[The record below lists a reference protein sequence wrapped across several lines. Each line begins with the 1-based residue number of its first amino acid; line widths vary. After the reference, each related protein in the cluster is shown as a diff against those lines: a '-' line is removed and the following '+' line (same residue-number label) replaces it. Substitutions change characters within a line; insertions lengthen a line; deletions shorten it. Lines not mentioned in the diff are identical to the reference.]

1 MNKNGKFLFVGLTLL
16 LLCISIGAISATD
29 INDTTTISDDTT
41 NCQDIISSKD
51 ITSQK
56 IETTTNKDVKKTTNK
71 NQEKKIITDKQTKKE
86 GETLIQ
92 TVKDYNELKD
102 AWNYIQTSGDN
113 TTQYTINVKNG
124 EYKFED
130 EIKSEATTD
139 TRYITLNGENI
150 SQTIFD
156 GTNTTRLFNLNNT
169 KQVIKFNN
177 ITFKNGQSIEG
188 GAIRANSTIIL
199 NHTQFINNNVFN
211 TNSSANGGAIKII
224 YNTQIYNSKFINNTA
239 TTKAGWA
246 SGGAIY
252 TGQNTTI
259 YNCDFINN
267 SVMDLEP
274 ISYYGSGNGG
284 ALYSYGSSTK
294 TFFNITFCEFRNNK
308 ANSTDSS
315 SSIKGSGGAMS
326 DSAYGALNINN
337 CNFFN
342 NSANYAGAII
352 FDNAAGWN
360 KKNPDLIGCVFANNT
375 AVMRNPNIS
384 KSFSSTTKLNIGS
397 VLFMDNSDTS
407 ILDTLVN
414 GKKLP
419 VINQKTKN
427 LTIFC
432 LSNTNDYF
440 GPLTNMGRG
449 QTLQL
454 ESSSN
459 LINTTD
465 LKFTPENEYT
475 VTLDISKLPANHE
488 NITLYVEGIEVA
500 KIVWDY
506 TNVEFKNITAKPGDK
521 IVLNATFKTSDN
533 KYIPNGKVAFKIN
546 GCTIGHSN
554 IRFGTATLNYT
565 IPENYSAKDYILTTV
580 YGGSN
585 DFIEAR
591 INSTLHLD
599 KLATTTNLTT
609 SIDGNTLKITV
620 DPKDENGNTV
630 RNGKICVK
638 IEGKTLQ
645 NLKINGKTTVNFT
658 IPKSW
663 NNRQIKVL
671 AIYGEN
677 NNHKQ
682 SRMEIKTKLVLPNTK
697 TTKKDDTINNY
708 YVSDLTGSDTNTGS
722 QTSPF
727 KTIQKAIS
735 TVESNKQN
743 ANIYLDGQFKG
754 VGNTNLTVPGDLHIN
769 FIGVGNSSI
778 DGEVKYDL
786 KYNLTDGEYYWGSSV
801 EWRPYENGKGNWA
814 MKITQGNGLITISNF
829 TIKNCWNA
837 GGSSIAAYKTATVDN
852 YGNLEVNNVS
862 FIFNHGG
869 VGASIRNNK
878 GANINITD
886 SLFEANRKSSSTGN
900 YGSGI
905 YNNGTATI
913 INSTFQKNYARW
925 GTITNDKNLTIIN
938 STIRDNRGYDGGSS
952 YKSGSGIAINTQNSN
967 FFESISLS
975 GINTIID
982 GCYFTNNDQIDIYGD
997 LSQNT
1002 IINNVFNKSTGIIFN
1017 GNQSFIINITNN
1029 TIDSPVPSNIY
1040 SSLTNTNPYLITFR
1054 LLGDYKYYI
1063 NSNKVL
1069 NVNGTK
1075 SKAMEFSG
1083 HDSVITNNTFTR
1095 AITIS
1100 GNNNIISGNN
1110 ITTSIDDFT
1119 IELKDYKNNTIS
1131 DNYLESKILKGNSAI
1146 NYTSTTN
1153 KVENNK
1159 PEVKEIEINDA
1170 TFYKFFDDD
1179 GNLLDSYSEIEQ
1191 IQVIGSLNNKNMN
1204 FNKPISLVQ
1213 KGKFT
1218 SYNVT
1223 IKTTSDIELLSFNI
1237 TNTNQEPILTA
1248 VNNAKVKN
1256 TYLVTD
1262 NEYSIVLNGENNT
1275 IENNTLVADLLV
1287 GNEAVKTDKTNNN
1300 ITLNVPTHKNYILSS
1315 DNFNSY
1321 FNIDGTIKLDVE
1333 DIHFLVNGTLT
1344 NKNIIISNNKNVT
1357 ITNYRN
1363 AKLVN
1368 TTIKAED
1375 GSSLNMS
1382 LITVENSNDKTA
1394 IQLGVGDHKINY
1406 CNITTNANFV
1416 DVRDANTVE
1425 INNNNIKTIGSNN
1438 ITTINIISLKG
1449 TATITYNNITTQST
1463 NKNSQAIT
1471 IKATN
1476 DQKANISIEENT
1488 ITTNSNKAIAINIEH
1503 QSARISDNILNIT
1516 GTNSV
1521 GVKLSNITALS
1532 SRLLQDNIITI
1543 NDENS
1548 IGIILA
1554 NTTSTVTRDF
1564 ITQYVMTTIYNS
1576 NIQVNNHNSIGI
1588 LINNVTNASITSAIK
1603 INNDGIAVVVNNSN
1617 YTKINNM
1624 NIESSLK
1631 NNNLAP
1637 IMVNNSTQT
1646 NITRC
1651 NISTTGTYSV
1661 IIDETSQITRVINN
1675 TLFSQY
1681 LGDNSVLNLN
1691 IKYNEVANNRPES
1704 ITYFYLN
1711 EATYNEYFDENG
1723 NLLADVPENIII
1735 LTTGNLYN
1743 KTLNINKPITII
1755 GNGITFFNTTV
1766 NINADNT
1773 NITEITFK
1781 DNAKIIINANNCN
1794 LEIDEIDITKDDS
1807 DAIITINGN
1816 NNTIRV
1822 KGEITSTAT
1831 NEKSNLTV
1839 MKITGNKNNI
1849 QLEDIISSYN
1859 YNHALGFLLDNTN
1872 NTILNHS
1879 SALWLSA
1886 LNTTGAIL
1894 NNSNNNIIRPGQY
1907 DSYSTEDF
1915 QGIILNNS
1923 SYNKI
1928 SGSIRAEEN
1937 PASILLKLENNSNYN
1952 KIEELTL
1959 RGDNLNTTPVQI
1971 IDSHYNKIYNNQI
1984 NFKNLIGHAIN
1995 ITESIGNN
2003 VTYNTITTAS
2013 LQGDNAVIQENKNNT
2028 VNNKVVYNFVKS
2040 GSSASVSSLTT
2051 SGDIKAYHTITITAT
2066 TNREAGH
2073 IIFTVNG
2080 EEIGVVDV
2088 VNKTAMINYTIKP
2101 IDGNALTINAT
2112 FEDPSLVY
2120 RVASRQTTLAI
2131 EKLDSKVLMANI
2143 TNKGTMTTATAII
2156 LDEMGNIVYDGNVT
2170 FTLGDM
2176 NQTVVIKNG
2185 IAQIIFDTSAYKPGQ
2200 YNITATFNG
2209 NDICA
2214 VANNTA
2220 TLTVVPYDVNVQVNP
2235 VTTLSGNKVLLT
2247 ANVTDINGN
2256 AVNTGC
2262 VIFKLNGCTLKD
2274 SSGKTLIANVINGTA
2289 TVEYMIPAHYTAKN
2303 YTLTAVAS
2311 SNTYNRTEANST
2323 LTINKTTPKAQQIP
2337 LTVKRSNNTTITVKF
2352 TDDKNNDL
2360 IGENKVC
2367 IKFNGKTLINTK
2379 ATNGTVNVNLDLT
2392 NYKNSQYELTVIC
2405 GENSRYNTCK
2415 NVSTLILE

>member
-1 MNKNGKFLFVGLTLL
+1 MNKNSKFLFVGLTLL

-29 INDTTTISDDTT
+29 INDTTTSISDNTVDNT
-41 NCQDIISSKD
+41 QDMISSK
-51 ITSQK
+51 IVKTSQ
-56 IETTTNKDVKKTTNK
+56 DVKTTNK
-71 NQEKKIITDKQTKKE
+71 NPTKKTKQADKQTKKE

-113 TTQYTINVKNG
+113 ITQYTINVKNG

-156 GTNTTRLFNLNNT
+156 GSNTTRLFNLNNT

-177 ITFKNGQSIEG
+177 ITFKNGHSTEG
-188 GAIRANSTIIL
+188 GAIRANSTTIL
-199 NHTQFINNNVFN
+199 NNTQFINNNVFN
-211 TNSSANGGAIKII
+211 TNASANGGAIKIN

-239 TTKAGWA
+239 TSTAGYA
-246 SGGAIY
+246 CGGAIY

-274 ISYYGSGNGG
+274 ISYYSSGKGG
-284 ALYSYGSSTK
+284 AIYSYGSSTK
-294 TFFNITFCEFRNNK
+294 TTFNITFCEFRNNK
-308 ANSTDSS
+308 ANSTLPSS
-315 SSIKGSGGAMS
+315 SKGAGGAIS
-326 DSAYGALNINN
+326 DTAYGALNINN

-342 NSANYAGAII
+342 NSANFAGAIN

-375 AVMRNPNIS
+375 AVTREPNIM

-407 ILDTLVN
+407 IIDTLVN

-449 QTLQL
+449 QSLQL
-454 ESSSN
+454 KSSSN
-459 LINTTD
+459 LINTTG
-465 LKFTPENEYT
+465 LIFTPENEYT
-475 VTLDISKLPANHE
+475 VTVDISKLPANHE
-488 NITLYVEGIEVA
+488 NITLYVENVEAV

-506 TNVEFKNITAKPGDK
+506 TNVEFKNITAKPGDT
-521 IVLNATFKTSDN
+521 ITLSSTFKTSEN

-546 GCTIGHSN
+546 GKTIGHSN
-554 IRFGTATLNYT
+554 IRFGTAKLNYT

-580 YGGSN
+580 YGGSSQ
-585 DFIEAR
+585 FIETHTNA
-591 INSTLHLD
+591 TLHLT
-599 KLATTTNLTT
+599 KIKTTTNLTT
-609 SIDGNTLKITV
+609 SIEGNTLKINV
-620 DPKDENGNTV
+620 DPRDEDENTV

-663 NNRQIKVL
+663 NNREIKVL

-677 NNHKQ
+677 NNHKE
-682 SRMEIKTKLVLPNTK
+682 SRTEIKTKLILPSTK
-697 TTKKDDTINNY
+697 TTKKDEAINNY
-708 YVSDLTGSDTNTGS
+708 YVSDLTGSDNNSGT

-735 TVESNKQN
+735 TVNTNKQN

-754 VGNTNLTVPGDLHIN
+754 VGNTNLTIPGDLHIN
-769 FIGVGNSSI
+769 FIGIGNSSI
-778 DGEVKYDL
+778 DGEVNYTL

-801 EWRPYENGKGNWA
+801 EWRPYENGRGNWA
-814 MKITQGNGLITISNF
+814 MSITRGTGLITISNF

-837 GGSSIAAYKTATVDN
+837 GGSSIAAYKTATIDN
-852 YGNLEVNNVS
+852 YGNLAVNNVS

-869 VGASIRNNK
+869 VGASIRNNN
-878 GANINITD
+878 GSNLNVTD

-900 YGSGI
+900 YGAGI
-905 YNNGTATI
+905 YNNGTAII

-938 STIRDNRGYDGGSS
+938 STIRDNIGYNGGST
-952 YKSGSGIAINTQNSN
+952 YDSGSSIAINTENSN
-967 FFESISLS
+967 FYESLSLS

-982 GCYFTNNDQIDIYGD
+982 GCYFTNNDQLDIYAD

-1002 IINNVFNKSTGIIFN
+1002 IINNVFNKSTGITIN
-1017 GNQSFIINITNN
+1017 GNQSFTINITNN

-1040 SSLTNTNPYLITFR
+1040 SSLTNTNPYLITLR

-1063 NSNKVL
+1063 NSNRVL

-1075 SKAMEFSG
+1075 SRAMEFSG

-1095 AITIS
+1095 EITIS

-1110 ITTSIDDFT
+1110 ITTSIDDFA

-1146 NYTSTTN
+1146 NYTSPTN

-1159 PEVKEIEINDA
+1159 PEVKEIEINDD
-1170 TFYKFFDDD
+1170 TFFKFFDDD
-1179 GNLLDSYSEIEQ
+1179 GNLLDSYNEIEQ

-1218 SYNVT
+1218 SYNIT
-1223 IKTTSDIELLSFNI
+1223 IKTTADIELLVFNI

-1248 VNNAKVKN
+1248 ENNAEVKN

-1262 NEYSIVLNGENNT
+1262 NEYVIVLNGENNT

-1300 ITLNVPTHKNYILSS
+1300 ITLNVPTHKNYILSA

-1321 FNIDGTIKLDVE
+1321 FNTDGTIKLDVE
-1333 DIHFLVNGTLT
+1333 DIHFLVNGTIE

-1357 ITNYRN
+1357 LTNYRN

-1375 GSSLNMS
+1375 GSTLNMS
-1382 LITVENSNDKTA
+1382 FITVENSNDKTA

-1425 INNNNIKTIGSNN
+1425 INYNNIKTIGSND
-1438 ITTINIISLKG
+1438 IKTINIISLKG

-1463 NKNSQAIT
+1463 NKNSQTVT

-1476 DQKANISIEENT
+1476 NQTANIIIDENT
-1488 ITTNSNKAIAINIEH
+1488 ISTNSNNTIAINIEH
-1503 QSARISDNILNIT
+1503 QKAIIRYNILNVT
-1516 GTNSV
+1516 GKNSV
-1521 GVKLSNITALS
+1521 GLKLSNITTHS
-1532 SRLLQDNIITI
+1532 SGSRLLQDNSIII

-1548 IGIILA
+1548 IGIIFA
-1554 NTTSTVTRDF
+1554 NTTSTQTHDF
-1564 ITQYVMTTIYNS
+1564 ITQYVMTTISNT
-1576 NIQVNNHNSIGI
+1576 NIQVNNQNSIGI
-1588 LINNVTNASITSAIK
+1588 IINNVTNTTITSAIK
-1603 INNDGIAVVVNNSN
+1603 INNDNSIAVIVNNSN
-1617 YTKINNM
+1617 YTNLNGM

-1631 NNNLAP
+1631 NNNIAP
-1637 IMVNNSTQT
+1637 IMVNNSSQT

-1651 NISTTGTYSV
+1651 NISTTSKYSI
-1661 IIDETSQITRVINN
+1661 IIDETSQITRVKNN
-1675 TLFSQY
+1675 TLYSQY

-1691 IKYNEVANNRPES
+1691 IKYNEIADNKPEL

-1711 EATYNEYFDENG
+1711 EATYNEYFDKNG
-1723 NLLADVPENIII
+1723 DLLSDVPENITVLI
-1735 LTTGNLYN
+1735 TGNLYN
-1743 KTLNINKPITII
+1743 KVLNINKPINLRSYATILH
-1755 GNGITFFNTTV
+1755 NTTL

-1773 NITEITFK
+1773 NVTGITFE
-1781 DNAKIIINANNCN
+1781 DYTKIMINANNCN
-1794 LEIDEIDITKDDS
+1794 LEINEIDITKDDS

-1816 NNTIRV
+1816 NNTINI
-1822 KGEITSTAT
+1822 KDKITSTAT
-1831 NEKSNLTV
+1831 NEKSNLTI
-1839 MKITGNKNNI
+1839 MKITGNKNKI
-1849 QLEDIISSYN
+1849 QMECIIRSYN
-1859 YNHALGFLLDNTN
+1859 YNYVLGFLLDNTN

-1879 SALWLSA
+1879 SALWLSG
-1886 LNTTGAIL
+1886 LNSTGVIL
-1894 NNSNNNIIRPGQY
+1894 NNSNNNTVRLNQL
-1907 DSYSTEDF
+1907 DAYSTEDF
-1915 QGIILNNS
+1915 QGIILTNS
-1923 SYNKI
+1923 SNNKI
-1928 SGSIRAEEN
+1928 LGSIRANKNN

-1952 KIEELTL
+1952 KIENMNN
-1959 RGDNLNTTPVQI
+1959 RGSNLNTTPIQI
-1971 IDSHYNKIYNNQI
+1971 INSHYNKIYGNTL
-1984 NFKNLIGHAIN
+1984 NFNDYIGHAIN
-1995 ITESIGNN
+1995 IKESIGNN
-2003 VTYNTITTAS
+2003 ITYNTITTAS
-2013 LQGDNAVIQENKNNT
+2013 VQGDLAVLQENENNT
-2028 VNNKVVYNFVKS
+2028 INNQVRYNFAKS
-2040 GSSASVSSLTT
+2040 GSYAWINSFTT
-2051 SGDIKAYHTITITAT
+2051 SGDVKAYHTITITAKT
-2066 TNREAGH
+2066 DKEAGH
-2073 IIFTVNG
+2073 IVFTVND

-2101 IDGNALTINAT
+2101 SDGESLTINAI
-2112 FEDPSLVY
+2112 FEDPELVY
-2120 RVASRQTTLAI
+2120 RVTSRQTTVAI
-2131 EKLDSKVLMANI
+2131 EKLDSKLLMANT
-2143 TNKGTMTTATAII
+2143 TNNGVKTTATTIVV
-2156 LDEMGNIVYDGNVT
+2156 DELGNIIYDGNVT
-2170 FTLGDM
+2170 FTLG
-2176 NQTVVIKNG
+2176 NETQTVMINNG
-2185 IAQIIFDTSAYKPGQ
+2185 IAQATFDTSNYKLGE

-2209 NDICA
+2209 NDISA
-2214 VANNTA
+2214 VSNNSV
-2220 TLTVVPYDVNVQVNP
+2220 TLTVVPYTVNVIVNP
-2235 VTTLSGNKVLLT
+2235 ITTLSGNKVLLT

-2256 AVNTGC
+2256 KVNSGR

-2274 SSGKTLIANVINGTA
+2274 ANGKTLIANVINGTA
-2289 TVEYMIPAHYTAKN
+2289 TVEYLIPSSYSAKN

-2311 SNTYNRTEANST
+2311 SSIYNRTESNST
-2323 LTINKTTPKAQQIP
+2323 LTINKTTPKAQQVPIN
-2337 LTVKRSNNTTITVKF
+2337 VKRTNNTTITLKF
-2352 TDDKNNDL
+2352 TDNKNNNL

-2367 IKFNGKTLINTK
+2367 IKFNGKTIINTK
-2379 ATNGTVNVNLDLT
+2379 ATNGTVNINLDLT
-2392 NYKNSQYELTVIC
+2392 QYKNKEYELTVIC
-2405 GENSRYNTCK
+2405 GANNRYNTCK

>member
-1 MNKNGKFLFVGLTLL
+1 MNKNSKFLFVGLTLIL
-16 LLCISIGAISATD
+16 LFISIGAISATD
-29 INDTTTISDDTT
+29 INDTTTISDDNT
-41 NCQDIISSKD
+41 NSQNIISSKD

-56 IETTTNKDVKKTTNK
+56 IETTTTKDVKKTTNK
-71 NQEKKIITDKQTKKE
+71 QAKKVKQADKQTKKE

-102 AWNYIQTSGDN
+102 AWNYIQTNGDN

-177 ITFKNGQSIEG
+177 ITFKNGNSTEG
-188 GAIRANSTIIL
+188 GAIRANSTTIL
-199 NHTQFINNNVFN
+199 NNTQFINNNVFN
-211 TNSSANGGAIKII
+211 TNASANGGAIKIN

-239 TTKAGWA
+239 TSTAGYA
-246 SGGAIY
+246 CGGAIY

-274 ISYYGSGNGG
+274 ISYYSSGEGG
-284 ALYSYGSSTK
+284 AIYSYGSSTK
-294 TFFNITFCEFRNNK
+294 TTFNITFCEFRNNK
-308 ANSTDSS
+308 SNSTLPS
-315 SSIKGSGGAMS
+315 SSIKGSGGAIC
-326 DSAYGALNINN
+326 DSGYGALNINN

-342 NSANYAGAII
+342 NSANFAGAIN
-352 FDNAAGWN
+352 FDNGADWN

-375 AVMRNPNIS
+375 AVTREPNIM

-449 QTLQL
+449 QSLQL
-454 ESSSN
+454 KSSSN

-465 LKFTPENEYT
+465 LKFTPENEYAVT
-475 VTLDISKLPANHE
+475 VDISKLPANHE
-488 NITLYVEGIEVA
+488 NITLYVENTEAA

-506 TNVEFKNITAKPGDK
+506 TNVEFKNITAKPGST
-521 IVLNATFKTSDN
+521 ITLNATFKTSDN
-533 KYIPNGKVAFKIN
+533 KYIPSGKVAFKIN
-546 GCTIGHSN
+546 GKTIGHSN
-554 IRFGTATLNYT
+554 IKYGTATLNYT
-565 IPENYSAKDYILTTV
+565 IPENYSSKDYILTTV

-591 INSTLHLD
+591 SNATLHLD
-599 KLATTTNLTT
+599 KIKTSTNLIT
-609 SIDGNTLKITV
+609 SIEGNTLKITV
-620 DPKDENGNTV
+620 DPKDEKGNTV
-630 RNGKICVK
+630 KTGKICVK

-645 NLKINGKTTVNFT
+645 TIKIKGKTQVNFT

-663 NNRQIKVL
+663 NNREIKVL

-677 NNHKQ
+677 KNHKE
-682 SRMEIKTKLVLPNTK
+682 SRTEIKTKITLPSTK
-697 TTKKDDTINNY
+697 TTKTDEAINNY
-708 YVSDLTGSDTNTGS
+708 YVSDLTGSDSNSGT

-727 KTIQKAIS
+727 KTIQKAI
-735 TVESNKQN
+735 TTITNNKQN

-801 EWRPYENGKGNWA
+801 EWRPYENGRGNWA
-814 MKITQGNGLITISNF
+814 MRITKGNGLITISNF
-829 TIKNCWNA
+829 TIKNCWNR
-837 GGSSIAAYKTATVDN
+837 GGSSISAYPTATVDN
-852 YGNLEVNNVS
+852 YGNLAVNNVS

-869 VGASIRNNK
+869 VGASIRNNN
-878 GANINITD
+878 GSNLNVTD

-900 YGSGI
+900 YGAGI
-905 YNNGTATI
+905 YNNGTCTI

-938 STIRDNRGYDGGSS
+938 STIRDNIGYNGGST
-952 YKSGSGIAINTQNSN
+952 YDSGSSIAINTENSN
-967 FFESISLS
+967 FYETLSLS

-982 GCYFTNNDQIDIYGD
+982 GCYFTNNDQIDIYAD

-1002 IINNVFNKSTGIIFN
+1002 IINNVFNKSTGITIN
-1017 GNQSFIINITNN
+1017 GNQSFTTNITNN

-1040 SSLTNTNPYLITFR
+1040 SSLTNTNPYLITLR

-1063 NSNKVL
+1063 NSNKIL

-1095 AITIS
+1095 EITIS

-1110 ITTSIDDFT
+1110 ITTSIDDFA

-1153 KVENNK
+1153 KVENNI
-1159 PEVKEIEINDA
+1159 PEVKEIEVNDE
-1170 TFYKFFDDD
+1170 TFFKFFDDD
-1179 GNLLDSYSEIEQ
+1179 GNLLDSYNEIEQ

-1223 IKTTSDIELLSFNI
+1223 IKTTADIELLSFNI

-1248 VNNAKVKN
+1248 KNNAQVKN

-1262 NEYSIVLNGENNT
+1262 NEYTIILNGENNT
-1275 IENNTLVADLLV
+1275 IENNTLIADLLV
-1287 GNEAVKTDKTNNN
+1287 GNEAVKTDKTNT
-1300 ITLNVPTHKNYILSS
+1300 ITLNVPTHKNYILSN

-1321 FNIDGTIKLDVE
+1321 FNTDGTIKLDIK
-1333 DIHFLVNGTLT
+1333 DIHFLVNGTIE

-1375 GSSLNMS
+1375 ESTLNMS

-1416 DVRDANTVE
+1416 DINDANTVE
-1425 INNNNIKTIGSNN
+1425 INYNNIKTIGSND
-1438 ITTINIISLKG
+1438 IKTINIISLKG
-1449 TATITYNNITTQST
+1449 KAQITYNNITTQST
-1463 NKNSQAIT
+1463 NSQAVT

-1476 DQKANISIEENT
+1476 NQTSNISIEDNT
-1488 ITTNSNKAIAINIEH
+1488 ISTNSNNAIAINIEH
-1503 QSARISDNILNIT
+1503 QSAVIIDNILNIT
-1516 GTNSV
+1516 GKNSV
-1521 GVKLSNITALS
+1521 GIKLSNITAYS
-1532 SRLLQDNIITI
+1532 DRRLLQDNSMTI

-1564 ITQYVMTTIYNS
+1564 ITQYVRTTIYNT
-1576 NIQVNNHNSIGI
+1576 NIQVNNQNSIGI
-1588 LINNVTNASITSAIK
+1588 IINNVTNASITSPIK
-1603 INNDGIAVVVNNSN
+1603 TNNDNSIAVIVNNSN
-1617 YTKINNM
+1617 YTSINAM

-1631 NNNLAP
+1631 NNNIAP
-1637 IMVNNSTQT
+1637 IMVNNSSQT

-1651 NISTTGTYSV
+1651 NISTTSKYSV
-1661 IIDETSQITRVINN
+1661 IIDETSKITRVKNN
-1675 TLFSQY
+1675 TLYSQY

-1691 IKYNEVANNRPES
+1691 IKYNEIADNKPEV

-1711 EATYNEYFDENG
+1711 EATYNEYFDKNG
-1723 NLLADVPENIII
+1723 DLLSDVPENIII
-1735 LTTGNLYN
+1735 VATGNLYN
-1743 KTLNINKPITII
+1743 KVLNINKPINLISYGII
-1755 GNGITFFNTTV
+1755 LYNTTL
-1766 NINADNT
+1766 NINADYT
-1773 NITEITFK
+1773 NVTGITFR
-1781 DNAKIIINANNCN
+1781 DYAKIMINANNCN
-1794 LEIDEIDITKDDS
+1794 LEINEIDTTKDDS

-1816 NNTIRV
+1816 NNTINIE
-1822 KGEITSTAT
+1822 GEISSTAT
-1831 NEKSNLTV
+1831 NEKSNLTI

-1849 QLEDIISSYN
+1849 KLEDIISSYN

-1872 NTILNHS
+1872 NTILNDS
-1879 SALWLSA
+1879 SALWLNG
-1886 LNTTGAIL
+1886 LNSTGVIL
-1894 NNSNNNIIRPGQY
+1894 NNSNNNTIRLNQF
-1907 DSYSTEDF
+1907 DAYSTEDF
-1915 QGIILNNS
+1915 QGIILTNS
-1923 SYNKI
+1923 SNNEI
-1928 SGSIRAEEN
+1928 TGRINAREE

-1952 KIEELTL
+1952 KIEGLTL
-1959 RGDNLNTTPVQI
+1959 RGNNLNTTPMQI
-1971 IDSHYNKIYNNQI
+1971 INSHYNKIYGNTL
-1984 NFKNLIGHAIN
+1984 NFKDFIGHAIN
-1995 ITESIGNN
+1995 IKESIGNN

-2013 LQGDNAVIQENKNNT
+2013 LQGDLAVLQENENNT
-2028 VNNKVVYNFVKS
+2028 INNQVRYNFVKT
-2040 GSSASVSSLTT
+2040 GSTLLISSLTT
-2051 SGDIKAYHTITITAT
+2051 SGDVKAFHTITITAN
-2066 TNREAGH
+2066 TNKEAGH
-2073 IIFTVNG
+2073 IVFIVNG

-2088 VNKTAMINYTIKP
+2088 VNQTAIINYTVKPTDGESLIIK
-2101 IDGNALTINAT
+2101 AM
-2112 FEDPSLVY
+2112 FEDPEVVY
-2120 RVASRQTTLAI
+2120 RISSRQTTIAV
-2131 EKLDSKVLMANI
+2131 EKLDSKLLMANT
-2143 TNKGTMTTATAII
+2143 TNDGVKTTATTIVV
-2156 LDEMGNIVYDGNVT
+2156 DEVGNIVYDGNVT
-2170 FTLGDM
+2170 FTLG
-2176 NQTVVIKNG
+2176 NETQTVMINNG
-2185 IAQIIFDTSAYKPGQ
+2185 VAQATFDTSAYRPGE

-2209 NDICA
+2209 NNICDN
-2214 VANNTA
+2214 ANNSV
-2220 TLTVVPYDVNVQVNP
+2220 TLTIIPYTVNVKVNP
-2235 VTTLSGNKVLLT
+2235 ITTLSGNKVLLT

-2256 AVNTGC
+2256 PVNTGR

-2274 SSGKTLIANVINGTA
+2274 SNGNTLIANVTGGVA
-2289 TVEYMIPAHYTAKN
+2289 TIEYLMPASYTAKN

-2311 SNTYNRTEANST
+2311 STTYNRTETNTT
-2323 LTINKTTPKAQQIP
+2323 LTINKTTPKAQQVP
-2337 LTVKRSNNTTITVKF
+2337 TSVKRTNNTTITLKF
-2352 TDDKNNDL
+2352 TNNKNNNL

-2367 IKFNGKTLINTK
+2367 IKFNGKTIINTK

-2392 NYKNSQYELTVIC
+2392 NYKNRQYELTVIC
-2405 GENSRYNTCK
+2405 GENNRYNTCK